1 MKILATL
8 AIGLAAGA
16 ALAQPSISSL
26 TQPGLKDL
34 SFTWVVESANQAE
47 LAKINRDFAQS
58 MRIKR
63 STVEMMEPFM
73 LRMEST
79 VEDSQVIFIVNG
91 GKKVTRIPRS
101 GLVARDDVSRAPG
114 KRQTWFDFG
123 ILTPSLFSNYFS
135 AKFLRTE
142 ARGDLNGTHVFD
154 IAYVA
159 SLNDKTRHRIWIDPT
174 RKIVRKREWYGQD
187 GTLRAVFSYQSP
199 IQSNGQWVPSRL
211 VVTNASGRQAG
222 VSVFQNIRAN
232 GGIAASR
239 FATN

>member
-63 STVEMMEPFM
+63 STVEMKEPFM

-91 GKKVTRIPRS
+91 GPR
-101 GLVARDDVSRAPG
+101 
-114 KRQTWFDFG
+114 
-123 ILTPSLFSNYFS
+123 
-135 AKFLRTE
+135 
-142 ARGDLNGTHVFD
+142 
-154 IAYVA
+154 
-159 SLNDKTRHRIWIDPT
+159 
-174 RKIVRKREWYGQD
+174 
-187 GTLRAVFSYQSP
+187 
-199 IQSNGQWVPSRL
+199 
-211 VVTNASGRQAG
+211 
-222 VSVFQNIRAN
+222 
-232 GGIAASR
+232 
-239 FATN
+239 